1 MKLSLTYSAYREM
14 EQMVSRVF
22 QWLSGTHIELS
33 PAAHQILDQSQS
45 ASYDIWEEWVLL
57 AMRNGIPVT
66 TRRVDWLAWEDPY
79 WERVDP
85 ADLKQARE
93 ASREET
99 LKRIRMNV
107 PVLSMLTE
115 DRFRHLKG

>member
-1 MKLSLTYSAYREM
+1 
-14 EQMVSRVF
+14 
-22 QWLSGTHIELS
+22 
-33 PAAHQILDQSQS
+33 
-45 ASYDIWEEWVLL
+45 
-57 AMRNGIPVT
+57 MRNGIPVT